1 MTGSVVHE
9 AVSPEATKLASP
21 APPPAAESGSRLW
34 IRALFVHVLLIAG
47 ALVMLYPLLWMVSS
61 SLKPADLIFSDPSL
75 WPKEFDFSNYPEG
88 WTGSGTSFGRFF
100 LNSTIVTAGAVVGNV
115 VACSMAAYAFARL
128 DFKFKKLWFALMLV
142 TIMLPQH
149 VTLVPQYFLFL
160 RLGWVDTFLPLIVP
174 KFLAVDAFFIFLMV
188 QFIRS
193 IPRELDDAA
202 AVDGCG
208 PIMIYWRI
216 ILPLATPA
224 LVTTAIFTFI
234 WTWDDFFSQLIY
246 LSSIANYTVPL
257 GLRMFLD
264 LTGGEEAT
272 WGPLFA
278 MSVLSLIP
286 TFLFFLFFQRM
297 LIEGI
302 STSGLKG

>member
-1 MTGSVVHE
+1 
-9 AVSPEATKLASP
+9 
-21 APPPAAESGSRLW
+21 
-34 IRALFVHVLLIAG
+34 
-47 ALVMLYPLLWMVSS
+47 MVSS
-61 SLKPADLIFSDPSL
+61 SLKPAELIFTDPSL
-75 WPKEFDFSNYPEG
+75 WPKEFDFSNYSEG

-188 QFIRS
+188 QFIRN

-208 PIMIYWRI
+208 PVMIYWRI

-246 LSSIANYTVPL
+246 LSNITNYTVPL

-278 MSVLSLIP
+278 MSVLSLVP
-286 TFLFFLFFQRM
+286 TFLFFLLFQRM